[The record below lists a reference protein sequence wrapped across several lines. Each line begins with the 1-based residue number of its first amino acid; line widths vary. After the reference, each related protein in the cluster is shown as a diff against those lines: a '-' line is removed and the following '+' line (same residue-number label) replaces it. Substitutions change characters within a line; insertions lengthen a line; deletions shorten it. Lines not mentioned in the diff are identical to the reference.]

1 MIHIFVPP
9 EHIKEDNVFIIGDEA
24 RHLALV
30 LRVQPG
36 ELISIVDGKGNRYEC
51 SVQQIHKKEVR
62 ARILKKITHS
72 AESPLSITLAQG
84 IPKGD
89 KMDFII
95 QKTTE
100 LGVCKIIPLVTER
113 SQVRH
118 THKIERWRKIAISAS
133 QQSGR
138 DRVPEISEPISFTE
152 FLGMDDRSSLR
163 LIFSEERGGESLKTV
178 LNNIRH
184 ARDITLLIGPEGGF
198 SQKEVKIAISRGYI
212 KIYLGPRI
220 MRTETAP
227 IAVISIIQYELG
239 DMGGE
244 GVRELGN

>member
-1 MIHIFVPP
+1 MICIFVPP
-9 EHIKEDNVFIIGDEA
+9 EQITKNNVFITGDEA

-36 ELISIVDGKGNRYEC
+36 ELISILDGQGNRYEC

-72 AESPLSITLAQG
+72 AESPLSVILAQG
-84 IPKGD
+84 IPKGN

-95 QKTTE
+95 QKATE

-138 DRVPEISEPISFTE
+138 ARIPEISEPISFTE
-152 FLGMDDRSSLR
+152 FLEMDDKSSLR
-163 LIFSEERGGESLKTV
+163 LIFSEEREGGSLKTV
-178 LNNIRH
+178 LYNMRH
-184 ARDITLLIGPEGGF
+184 VRDITLLIGPEGGF
-198 SQKEVKIAISRGYI
+198 SQEEVKIAIHRGYI
-212 KIYLGPRI
+212 KISLGPRI
-220 MRTETAP
+220 MRTETSP

-239 DMGGE
+239 DMG
-244 GVRELGN
+244 